1 MPHCIQS
8 GPGDEIM
15 RSRRT
20 GLVLLALWIG
30 ALAAGPVA
38 AQQPQAIPV
47 TVAKPIAKRITN
59 WDEYSGR
66 FEAVNTAEVRARV
79 SGFVEQIHFKDGQL
93 VKEGDL
99 LFTLDK
105 RAFTI
110 AVESARADVART
122 EAQLE
127 FNSADVGR
135 AEPLAK
141 SGAIS
146 DQSFD
151 QRRANL
157 SIARAQLQA
166 AQAALKTTEL
176 NLEWTEVRA
185 PISGRISDR
194 KVDVG
199 NLVAGG
205 SAPST
210 TLLSTIVSRD
220 PIHFMFDVSEAD
232 FLRYAR
238 LFMSGQRASSRDV
251 SNPVRIRLA
260 DEEKFTHEGRMDFV
274 DNQLNSRSGT
284 LRGRAVVDN
293 KGDLLQPG
301 LFGRLQLFGGEADGL
316 LIPDNAVVSDQARKI
331 VFLVGDDN
339 VVKPAPV
346 VLGSIVDGLRVVK
359 SGLSAEDQ
367 IVIEGLANPAVRP
380 GVKVVPKLGQI
391 QAAAQ

>member
-1 MPHCIQS
+1 
-8 GPGDEIM
+8 M
-15 RSRRT
+15 RARRAAPM
-20 GLVLLALWIG
+20 LLALLVLSG
-30 ALAAGPVA
+30 AAPAA

-47 TVAKPIAKRITN
+47 TVAKPIAKRITT

-66 FEAVNTAEVRARV
+66 FEAVNTAEVRPRV
-79 SGFVEQIHFKDGQL
+79 SGFIEKIHFKDGQL

-105 RAFTI
+105 RPYEL
-110 AVESARADVART
+110 AVASAKADVART

-127 FNSADVGR
+127 FNAADVGR

-151 QRRANL
+151 QRKANL

-166 AQAALKTTEL
+166 AQAAQKTAEL
-176 NLEWTEVRA
+176 NLEWTDVRA
-185 PISGRISDR
+185 PIGGRISDR

-205 SAPST
+205 QAAST
-210 TLLSTIVSRD
+210 TLLSTIVSLD
-220 PIHFMFDVSEAD
+220 PIHFLFDVSEAD

-238 LFMSGQRASSRDV
+238 LFMSGERSSSRDV

-260 DEEKFTHEGRMDFV
+260 DEDKFVHEGRMDFV

-301 LFGRLQLFGGEADGL
+301 LFGRLQLFGGEVDGL

-331 VFLVGDDN
+331 VFLVGEDN

-346 VLGSIVDGLRVVK
+346 VLGSIVEGLRVVK
-359 SGLSAEDQ
+359 SGLRAEDQ

-380 GVKVVPKLGQI
+380 GVKVMPKPGQI
-391 QAAAQ
+391 VAASQ

>member
-1 MPHCIQS
+1 MRARPAALALVVTVLCAT
-8 GPGDEIM
+8 GPG
-15 RSRRT
+15 
-20 GLVLLALWIG
+20 
-30 ALAAGPVA
+30 A

-47 TVAKPIAKRITN
+47 TVAKPIAKRITT

-66 FEAVNTAEVRARV
+66 FEAVNTAEVRPRV
-79 SGFVEQIHFKDGQL
+79 SGFIEKIHFKDGQL

-105 RAFTI
+105 RAYELS
-110 AVESARADVART
+110 AESSKADVART

-127 FNSADVGR
+127 FNAADVGR

-151 QRRANL
+151 QRKANL
-157 SIARAQLQA
+157 SIARAQLA
-166 AQAALKTTEL
+166 SAQAALKTAQL

-205 SAPST
+205 QAAST
-210 TLLSTIVSRD
+210 TLLSTIVSLD
-220 PIHFMFDVSEAD
+220 PIHFIFDVSEAD

-238 LFMSGQRASSRDV
+238 LFMSGERTSSRDV
-251 SNPVRIRLA
+251 SNPVRIKLA
-260 DEEKFTHEGRMDFV
+260 DEDKFGHEGRMDFV
-274 DNQLNSRSGT
+274 DNQLNARSGT

-301 LFGRLQLFGGEADGL
+301 LFGRLQLFGGEVDGL
-316 LIPDNAVVSDQARKI
+316 LIPDNAVVSDQAKKI

-346 VLGSIVDGLRVVK
+346 TLGPIVDGLRAVK
-359 SGLSAEDQ
+359 SGLRAEDQ
-367 IVIEGLANPAVRP
+367 IVIDGLANPAVRP
-380 GVKVVPKLGQI
+380 GAKVAPKLGQI
-391 QAAAQ
+391 QTATQ

>member
-1 MPHCIQS
+1 
-8 GPGDEIM
+8 M
-15 RSRRT
+15 RARRT
-20 GLVLLALWIG
+20 VLVPLALWIG

-47 TVAKPIAKRITN
+47 TVARPIAKRITN

-79 SGFVEQIHFKDGQL
+79 SGFIEQIHFKDGQL

-274 DNQLNSRSGT
+274 DNQLNSRAGT

>member
-1 MPHCIQS
+1 M
-8 GPGDEIM
+8 
-15 RSRRT
+15 RT
-20 GLVLLALWIG
+20 GLAALMALALLAGVLG
-30 ALAAGPVA
+30 AAAPA
-38 AQQPQAIPV
+38 MAQQPPQAIPV
-47 TVAKPIAKRITN
+47 VVAKPIAKRFAN

-79 SGFVEQIHFKDGQL
+79 SGFIEKIHFKDGQL

-99 LFTLDK
+99 LFSLDR
-105 RAFTI
+105 RAYEI
-110 AVESARADVART
+110 AVESAKADVARV

-127 FNSADVGR
+127 FNAADVER

-141 SGAIS
+141 SKTIS

-151 QRRANL
+151 QRKANL
-157 SIARAQLQA
+157 SVARAQLQA
-166 AQAALKTTEL
+166 AQAALKTAEL

-194 KVDVG
+194 KLDVG

-205 SAPST
+205 AAAST
-210 TLLSTIVSRD
+210 SLLSTIVSLD
-220 PIHFMFDVSEAD
+220 PIHFLFDVSEAD

-238 LFMSGQRASSRDV
+238 LFMSGARGPSRDL
-251 SNPVRIRLA
+251 SNPVRIKLA
-260 DEEKFTHEGRMDFV
+260 DEDKFGHEGRMDFV
-274 DNQLNSRSGT
+274 DNQLNARSGT

-293 KGDLLQPG
+293 KGDLLAPG
-301 LFGRLQLFGGEADGL
+301 LFGRLQLFAGEVDGL

-346 VLGSIVDGLRVVK
+346 TLGAIVDGLRVVK
-359 SGLSAEDQ
+359 SGLRGEDQ
-367 IVIEGLANPAVRP
+367 IIVDGLANPGVRP
-380 GVKVVPKLGQI
+380 GAKVAPKPGEI
-391 QAAAQ
+391 KAAAQ

>member
-1 MPHCIQS
+1 MK
-8 GPGDEIM
+8 
-15 RSRRT
+15 T
-20 GLVLLALWIG
+20 GLAALMALALLAGVLG
-30 ALAAGPVA
+30 AAAPA
-38 AQQPQAIPV
+38 MAQQPPQAIPV
-47 TVAKPIAKRITN
+47 VVAKPIAKRFAN

-79 SGFVEQIHFKDGQL
+79 SGFIEKIHFKDGQL

-99 LFTLDK
+99 LFSLDR
-105 RAFTI
+105 RAYEI
-110 AVESARADVART
+110 AVESAKADVARV

-127 FNSADVGR
+127 FNAADVER

-141 SGAIS
+141 SKTIS

-151 QRRANL
+151 QRKANL
-157 SIARAQLQA
+157 SVARAQLQA
-166 AQAALKTTEL
+166 AQAALKTAEL

-194 KVDVG
+194 KLDVG

-205 SAPST
+205 AAAST
-210 TLLSTIVSRD
+210 SLLSTIVSLD
-220 PIHFMFDVSEAD
+220 PIHFLFDVSEAD

-238 LFMSGQRASSRDV
+238 LFMSGARGSSRDV
-251 SNPVRIRLA
+251 SNPVRIKLA
-260 DEEKFTHEGRMDFV
+260 DEDKFGHEGRMDFV
-274 DNQLNSRSGT
+274 DNQLNARSGT

-293 KGDLLQPG
+293 KGDLLAPG
-301 LFGRLQLFGGEADGL
+301 LFGRLQLFGGEVDGL

-346 VLGSIVDGLRVVK
+346 TLGAIVDGLRVVK
-359 SGLSAEDQ
+359 SGLRGEDQ
-367 IVIEGLANPAVRP
+367 IIVDGLANPGVRP
-380 GVKVVPKLGQI
+380 GAKVAPKPGEI
-391 QAAAQ
+391 KAAAQ